1 MDDSWLLMILVW
13 TPSIGLGLFIVLIS
27 IAACFDAKRKATKN

>member
-1 MDDSWLLMILVW
+1 MYDSGLFMILVW
-13 TPSIGLGLFIVLIS
+13 TPPIGLGLFIALIS